1 MDKIGKIRAAIFG
14 TTERKENPPEK
25 SAKNPLN
32 THSEK
37 SRAHIDE
44 AGTADLQVNIK
55 STDSRNTRF
64 PSWLALGTGATANTV
79 STQTS
84 ASSATLPSSHQGSSV
99 STTGGNAS
107 TNSSASTPSGK
118 PTTFTPAKPVNFSTE
133 VQDAY
138 YSILR
143 PDAIA
148 LAKAN
153 NLTKKEAAAI
163 HAYTR
168 NEYYRDMNAALRVV
182 NKDGNVDASSAAAL
196 KQAGITDDGLAEMIA
211 ATVSGMK
218 KLPPDQTDTSVF
230 LALGRNDSVPEEFLE
245 PYAQGASVT
254 MGPFYSSTVS
264 MPTVEGWWDGSDHFL
279 SVLQNVNGNGRDI
292 SAFSEFPNE
301 KEVLFMPGTRF
312 IILGRT
318 ERTETPLGTTG
329 LLGTSQTKTKI
340 LLQLQEVSSN
350 PNDPLPPTIHPST
363 FQSLSAP
370 VKEKRSEKSNSS
382 DSEKKSTYFGI
393 K

>member
-1 MDKIGKIRAAIFG
+1 MDTIGRIRTAIFG
-14 TTERKENPPEK
+14 NAEKKESSPKE
-25 SAKNPLN
+25 SAKNPFN
-32 THSEK
+32 SHATRS
-37 SRAHIDE
+37 SAHINRAVDE
-44 AGTADLQVNIK
+44 GLQVNIK
-55 STDSRNTRF
+55 STD
-64 PSWLALGTGATANTV
+64 TAPTKLSSDSSV
-79 STQTS
+79 KSSFTASSSIAQTS
-84 ASSATLPSSHQGSSV
+84 NSPSTLPSSSDGGSIH
-99 STTGGNAS
+99 TTAS
-107 TNSSASTPSGK
+107 ITPTASSGSTPSGAPIK
-118 PTTFTPAKPVNFSTE
+118 FTPAKQVIFSRD

-138 YSILR
+138 YDKLR
-143 PDAIA
+143 PE
-148 LAKAN
+148 AKSLVN
-153 NLTKKEAAAI
+153 QYNLTKTEAAAI

-168 NEYYRDMNAALRVV
+168 DEYYRDMNAALRVV
-182 NKDGNVDASSAAAL
+182 NKDGNVDTSSAAAL
-196 KQAGITDDGLAEMIA
+196 KNAGITDDGLAEMIA

-218 KLPPDQTDTSVF
+218 KLPPDQTNPSVF

-245 PYAQGASVT
+245 PYAQGASIT

-312 IILGRT
+312 MVLGRT
-318 ERTETPLGTTG
+318 ERTETPMGMPG
-329 LLGTSQTKTKI
+329 IMGAFQTKTKI

-350 PNDPLPPTIHPST
+350 PNDALPPTIHPST

-370 VKEKRSEKSNSS
+370 IKEKKPEKS
-382 DSEKKSTYFGI
+382 DSVKLEKKSAYFGL

>member
-1 MDKIGKIRAAIFG
+1 MDKIGRLRAAIFG
-14 TTERKENPPEK
+14 TTEKKETPPEK
-25 SAKNPLN
+25 AANNPLN
-32 THSEK
+32 SHTTK
-37 SRAHIDE
+37 STAHINGVVD
-44 AGTADLQVNIK
+44 AGLQVNIK
-55 STDSRNTRF
+55 SGDTVNTK
-64 PSWLALGTGATANTV
+64 
-79 STQTS
+79 
-84 ASSATLPSSHQGSSV
+84 LPSSSSV
-99 STTGGNAS
+99 GAGVMKSS
-107 TNSSASTPSGK
+107 YSASPVKFTPS
-118 PTTFTPAKPVNFSTE
+118 KPVIFSTE

-138 YSILR
+138 YDTLR
-143 PDAIA
+143 PDARS
-148 LAKAN
+148 LATACK
-153 NLTKKEAAAI
+153 LTRKEAAAI

-168 NEYYRDMNAALRVV
+168 DEYYRTMNAALRVV
-182 NKDGNVDASSAAAL
+182 NKDGNVDTSSAAAL
-196 KQAGITDDGLAEMIA
+196 KKAGITDDGLAELIA

-218 KLPPDQTDTSVF
+218 KLPPDQQNDKVF

-245 PYAQGASVT
+245 PYAQGASIT

-312 IILGRT
+312 MVLGRT
-318 ERTETPLGTTG
+318 ERTETPLGTPG
-329 LLGTSQTKTKI
+329 LLGAFQTKTKI

-370 VKEKRSEKSNSS
+370 VKQKKSETPTTFS
-382 DSEKKSTYFGI
+382 SEKKSTYFGL

>member
-1 MDKIGKIRAAIFG
+1 MDTIGRIRTAIFG
-14 TTERKENPPEK
+14 TAEKKENSSDK
-25 SAKNPLN
+25 SGKNPLN
-32 THSEK
+32 SHATK
-37 SRAHIDE
+37 SSNHINKA
-44 AGTADLQVNIK
+44 AGEGLQVNIK
-55 STDSRNTRF
+55 LTD
-64 PSWLALGTGATANTV
+64 TANTKL
-79 STQTS
+79 SSDSKLKGSFTASSSAAQSS
-84 ASSATLPSSHQGSSV
+84 ASPSALPSSGHGGSIHTPASITPTASSV
-99 STTGGNAS
+99 ST
-107 TNSSASTPSGK
+107 PSGS
-118 PTTFTPAKPVNFSTE
+118 PTKFTPTKQVIFSKD
-133 VQDAY
+133 VQNAY
-138 YSILR
+138 YDKLR
-143 PDAIA
+143 PQ
-148 LAKAN
+148 AKSLVN
-153 NLTKKEAAAI
+153 QYNLTKKEAAAI

-168 NEYYRDMNAALRVV
+168 NEFYRDMNAALRAV

-218 KLPPDQTDTSVF
+218 KLPPDQTDSSVF

-245 PYAQGASVT
+245 PYAQGASIT

-312 IILGRT
+312 MVLGRT
-318 ERTETPLGTTG
+318 ERTETPMGKPG
-329 LLGTSQTKTKI
+329 LLGAFKTKTKI
-340 LLQLQEVSSN
+340 LLQLQEVSSK
-350 PNDPLPPTIHPST
+350 PNDALPPTIHPST

-370 VKEKRSEKSNSS
+370 IKEKKPEKS
-382 DSEKKSTYFGI
+382 DPVKPETKSAYFGL

>member
-14 TTERKENPPEK
+14 TTERKENLPEK

-32 THSEK
+32 SHSVK
-37 SRAHIDE
+37 SSSHINE
-44 AGTADLQVNIK
+44 AVDAGLQVNVK
-55 STDSRNTRF
+55 STDPASTRLRSGL
-64 PSWLALGTGATANTV
+64 PVETGAIT
-79 STQTS
+79 STSKAKTS
-84 ASSATLPSSHQGSSV
+84 APLATSPSSHQGG
-99 STTGGNAS
+99 STSATTPNTPA
-107 TNSSASTPSGK
+107 NSSASTPSGSPK
-118 PTTFTPAKPVNFSTE
+118 KFTPTKPVIFSKD
-133 VQDAY
+133 VQDVLY
-138 YSILR
+138 DKLR
-143 PDAIA
+143 PE
-148 LAKAN
+148 AKSLSN
-153 NLTKKEAAAI
+153 QYSLTKTEAAAI
-163 HAYTR
+163 YAYTR

-196 KQAGITDDGLAEMIA
+196 KNAGITDDGLAEMIA

-312 IILGRT
+312 IVLGRT
-318 ERTETPLGTTG
+318 EHTKTPLGKPG
-329 LLGTSQTKTKI
+329 LLGAFQTKTKI

-350 PNDPLPPTIHPST
+350 PNAALPPTIHPST

-370 VKEKRSEKSNSS
+370 IKEKKPEKSDSVKSETKSS
-382 DSEKKSTYFGI
+382 YFGL

>member
-1 MDKIGKIRAAIFG
+1 
-14 TTERKENPPEK
+14 
-25 SAKNPLN
+25 
-32 THSEK
+32 
-37 SRAHIDE
+37 
-44 AGTADLQVNIK
+44 
-55 STDSRNTRF
+55 
-64 PSWLALGTGATANTV
+64 
-79 STQTS
+79 
-84 ASSATLPSSHQGSSV
+84 
-99 STTGGNAS
+99 
-107 TNSSASTPSGK
+107 
-118 PTTFTPAKPVNFSTE
+118 VNFSTE

-153 NLTKKEAAAI
+153 NLTMKEAAAI

-182 NKDGNVDASSAAAL
+182 NKDGNIDTSSAAAL
-196 KQAGITDDGLAEMIA
+196 KNAGITDDGLAEMIA

-218 KLPPDQTDTSVF
+218 KLPADQTDGGVF
-230 LALGRNDSVPEEFLE
+230 LALGRNDSIPEEFLE
-245 PYAQGASVT
+245 PYAQGASIT

-318 ERTETPLGTTG
+318 ERTETPLGTPG

-370 VKEKRSEKSNSS
+370 VKEKKSEKSNTF
-382 DSEKKSTYFGI
+382 DSEKRSTYFGI

>member
-1 MDKIGKIRAAIFG
+1 MDRIGRLRTAIFG
-14 TTERKENPPEK
+14 TPEKKNNPPEK
-25 SAKNPLN
+25 AAKNPLN
-32 THSEK
+32 SHATKSITHITETVN
-37 SRAHIDE
+37 
-44 AGTADLQVNIK
+44 AGLQVNIK
-55 STDSRNTRF
+55 STDPATTKSTSGL
-64 PSWLALGTGATANTV
+64 PLGSGAMTSTANA
-79 STQTS
+79 QTS
-84 ASSATLPSSHQGSSV
+84 VAPPTLPSSQQASSV
-99 STTGGNAS
+99 SIATGN
-107 TNSSASTPSGK
+107 K
-118 PTTFTPAKPVNFSTE
+118 PTVSSGSTHLASPTKFTPAKPVVFSTE
-133 VQDAY
+133 VQNAY
-138 YSILR
+138 YDILR
-143 PDAIA
+143 PDAKS
-148 LAKAN
+148 LANAH

-168 NEYYRDMNAALRVV
+168 NEYYRNMNAALRVV
-182 NKDGNVDASSAAAL
+182 NKDGNVDASSADAL
-196 KQAGITDDGLAEMIA
+196 KKAGITDDGLAEMIA

-218 KLPPDQTDTSVF
+218 KLPADQTDPSVF

-245 PYAQGASVT
+245 PYAQGASIT

-312 IILGRT
+312 MVLGRT
-318 ERTETPLGTTG
+318 ERTETPLGNPG
-329 LLGTSQTKTKI
+329 LLGASQTKTKI

-370 VKEKRSEKSNSS
+370 IKEKKPEKSNTAN
-382 DSEKKSTYFGI
+382 SEKKSTYFGL

>member
-14 TTERKENPPEK
+14 TTERKENLPEK

-32 THSEK
+32 SHSVK
-37 SRAHIDE
+37 SSSHINE
-44 AGTADLQVNIK
+44 AVDAGLQVNVK
-55 STDSRNTRF
+55 STDPASTRLRSGL
-64 PSWLALGTGATANTV
+64 PVETGAIT
-79 STQTS
+79 STSKAKTS
-84 ASSATLPSSHQGSSV
+84 APLATSPSSHQGG
-99 STTGGNAS
+99 STSATTPNTP
-107 TNSSASTPSGK
+107 TNSSASTPSGSPK
-118 PTTFTPAKPVNFSTE
+118 KFTPTKPVIFSKD
-133 VQDAY
+133 VQDVLY
-138 YSILR
+138 DKLR
-143 PDAIA
+143 PE
-148 LAKAN
+148 AKSLSN
-153 NLTKKEAAAI
+153 QYSLTKTEAAAI
-163 HAYTR
+163 YAYTR

-196 KQAGITDDGLAEMIA
+196 KNAGITDDGLAEMIA

-312 IILGRT
+312 IVLGRT
-318 ERTETPLGTTG
+318 EHTKTPLGKPG
-329 LLGTSQTKTKI
+329 LLGAFQTKTKI

-350 PNDPLPPTIHPST
+350 PNAALPPTIHPST

-370 VKEKRSEKSNSS
+370 IKEKKPEKSDSVKSETKSS
-382 DSEKKSTYFGI
+382 YFGL

>member
-1 MDKIGKIRAAIFG
+1 MDTIGRIRTAIFG
-14 TTERKENPPEK
+14 NAEKKEISPDK

-32 THSEK
+32 SHTTK
-37 SRAHIDE
+37 SSAHINGSVDD
-44 AGTADLQVNIK
+44 GLQVNIR
-55 STDSRNTRF
+55 STDPANAK
-64 PSWLALGTGATANTV
+64 PSSETPLIGSFAANSSTAQP
-79 STQTS
+79 STN
-84 ASSATLPSSHQGSSV
+84 ASTLPSSHQG
-99 STTGGNAS
+99 G
-107 TNSSASTPSGK
+107 SAHTTPSK
-118 PTTFTPAKPVNFSTE
+118 TSIAPPVNTPSATPTKFTSTKQVIFSKD

-138 YSILR
+138 YDKLR
-143 PDAIA
+143 PE
-148 LAKAN
+148 AKSLVN
-153 NLTKKEAAAI
+153 QYNLTKTEAAAI

-168 NEYYRDMNAALRVV
+168 NEFYRDMNAALRVV

-230 LALGRNDSVPEEFLE
+230 LALGRNDSVPEEFFE
-245 PYAQGASVT
+245 PYAQGASIT

-312 IILGRT
+312 MVLGRT
-318 ERTETPLGTTG
+318 ERTETPMGKPG
-329 LLGTSQTKTKI
+329 LLGAFKTKTKI

-350 PNDPLPPTIHPST
+350 PNDALPPTIHPST

-370 VKEKRSEKSNSS
+370 IKEKKPEKSETVK
-382 DSEKKSTYFGI
+382 SEKKSAYFGL